1 MADSELVVLQHHPA
15 TGPSAFTPVL
25 DQRPELAWRLVDVAA
40 GDPLP
45 APDEAAGLVVLG
57 GPMGVPDRAEHP
69 WMDAELALLTA
80 AVDAEV
86 PVLGVCLGAQLLA
99 TALGG
104 AVERREVPEIGYLPL
119 ARTDAGR
126 ADAVAAGWP
135 DGAAMLFSH
144 EDEVVAL
151 PTGALPLLTGSQ
163 GVPAWRSGSAHA
175 VQFHPEVTAAQLGEW
190 RTVLEAMLERAGQDA
205 DALLA
210 EAERRERYH
219 RSIGAAL
226 LTRWLDVEVLPRRRG
241 AG

>member
-1 MADSELVVLQHHPA
+1 MPELVVLQHHPA

-25 DQRPELAWRLVDVAA
+25 DQRAELRWRLVDVAA
-40 GDPLP
+40 GDELP
-45 APDEAAGLVVLG
+45 APTALAGLVVLG

-104 AVERREVPEIGYLPL
+104 AVERREVPEVGYLPL
-119 ARTDAGR
+119 TRTEHGR
-126 ADAVAAGWP
+126 ADGVAGGWP

-144 EDEVVAL
+144 EDEVVTL
-151 PTGALPLLTGSQ
+151 PAGAVELLTGSE
-163 GVPAWRSGSAHA
+163 GVPAWRLGSAHA

-190 RTVLEAMLERAGQDA
+190 RTVLEVLLARAGQDA
-205 DALLA
+205 DTLLA

-226 LTRWLDVEVLPRRRG
+226 LSRWLDVEVLPRHRE